1 MKNLPGILFFILI
14 SPGYLFS
21 QGSQKIKIDNNK
33 ASAESIRPE
42 LQQIFPDFRSARI
55 SYKGMPPIACRAN
68 YNFLFDEIMF
78 INEKGEKMALANP
91 GDLQQVKI
99 ENRTFI
105 PSPKGYFEVIESGDV
120 SLLYK
125 WVCRITEARTEG
137 ALGLS
142 TAAPSVYQMKRIS
155 FDSKEWNMEVD
166 KEAMASI
173 EVIPYLKAKSG
184 FISVKGPQSFKK
196 AFRSKNNE
204 IRDYLDKEPV
214 DFRSEADLR
223 RLIMYCNSL

>member
-1 MKNLPGILFFILI
+1 MKNLFYLLFILFILPDYLI
-14 SPGYLFS
+14 S
-21 QGSQKIKIDNNK
+21 QESQKIKIDNNK

-42 LQQIFPDFRSARI
+42 LQQIFPDFRNARI
-55 SYKGMPPIACRAN
+55 SYKGMRPISCKAN

-91 GDLQQVKI
+91 GDLLQVMI
-99 ENRTFI
+99 ENRTFV

-125 WVCRITEARTEG
+125 WVCRITEARREG

-142 TAAPSVYQMKRIS
+142 TSAPSVYQMKRIS

-166 KEAMASI
+166 KEALASI
-173 EVIPYLKAKSG
+173 EVIPYLKAASG
-184 FISVKGPQSFKK
+184 FISVKGPQSFKR
-196 AFRSKNNE
+196 AFRSKQSE
-204 IRDYLDKEPV
+204 ITEYLDKNHV
-214 DFRSEADLR
+214 DFRNEADLR
-223 RLIMYCNSL
+223 RLIKYCNSL